1 MRDRPLALESPAPG
15 LTALTNRIV
24 GYIDA
29 AGLERLGN
37 AMAKNAYG
45 RYLLGLLREPLVR

>member
-1 MRDRPLALESPAPG
+1 MSGGNCLPH
-15 LTALTNRIV
+15 

-37 AMAKNAYG
+37 ATAKNAYG
-45 RYLLGLLREPLVR
+45 RYLLGLLREPMVR